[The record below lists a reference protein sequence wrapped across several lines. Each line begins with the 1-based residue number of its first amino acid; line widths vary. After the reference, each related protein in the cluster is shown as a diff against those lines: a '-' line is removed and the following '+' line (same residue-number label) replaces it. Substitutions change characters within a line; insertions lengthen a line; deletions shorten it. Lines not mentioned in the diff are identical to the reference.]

1 MDLQRG
7 AGGDLRELA
16 LFAGA
21 GGGILAGHLCG
32 DSTVCAVEWDAYAA
46 GVLVRQQNAGNLPPF
61 PVWDDVRTFDGR
73 PWRGVADCV
82 SGGFPCQ
89 DISVAGGGAG
99 LDGERS
105 GLWREFAR
113 VVREVGPEWVRV
125 ENSPALTSRG
135 LGVVLGDL
143 AALGFDARWDV
154 LSAADCGAP
163 HLRERIWI
171 VARRRVP
178 DAVHGGQRHRH
189 VQPLE
194 QRRRGAAA
202 DAGRHG
208 QTRPVADAD
217 GDGQQQPAGGVE
229 EGGHRSGH
237 RGADVAHADG
247 VAGDQWRTRDAA
259 SEQGGRQL
267 DRGGGSTDVADTDS
281 TGRRAG
287 GGQGQHRGG
296 QPPADAVVHGE
307 DVPYASGPGLPPP
320 EHAQLRGAGWGQAGR
335 AVAEFSGWPAEPGI
349 RRVVDGLAT
358 GVDRASRANRIRCL
372 GNGQVSR
379 VAAAAWVLLA
389 DEMMAADHE

>member
-7 AGGDLRELA
+7 AGGGLRELA

-21 GGGILAGHLCG
+21 GGGILAGQLCG
-32 DSTVCAVEWDAYAA
+32 DRTVCAVEWDAYAA
-46 GVLVRQQNAGNLPPF
+46 GVLVRQQNAGHLPPF

-99 LDGERS
+99 IDGERS

-113 VVREVGPEWVRV
+113 VVREVEPEWVRV

-178 DAVHGGQRHRH
+178 HAVHGGQRQH
-189 VQPLE
+189 VQPLG

-202 DAGRHG
+202 DADGWGGIQGAHNG
-208 QTRPVADAD
+208 DGRPVTGPHDQPD
-217 GDGQQQPAGGVE
+217 RTGQHE
-229 EGGHRSGH
+229 
-237 RGADVAHADG
+237 
-247 VAGDQWRTRDAA
+247 
-259 SEQGGRQL
+259 
-267 DRGGGSTDVADTDS
+267 DVADS
-281 TGRRAG
+281 C
-287 GGQGQHRGG
+287 GQGLQ
-296 QPPADAVVHGE
+296 A
-307 DVPYASGPGLPPP
+307 P
-320 EHAQLRGAGWGQAGR
+320 ERQELRGARGREERR
-335 AVAEFSGWPAEPGI
+335 AVAEFGGWPAEPDVG
-349 RRVVDGLAT
+349 RVVDGLAT
-358 GVDRASRANRIRCL
+358 GLDRASRANRIRCL
-372 GNGQVSR
+372 GNGQVPR
-379 VAAAAWVLLA
+379 VAAAAWLLLA
-389 DEMMAADHE
+389 QDLT